1 MSDNK
6 KNQYDDPLAKIQPS
20 AFDPAILI
28 LNLILAVLGAII
40 GLELIVRIGISTN
53 TSIVGALFAIVLSRI
68 PLGIFKKYRSVHSQN
83 LVQTT
88 ISGATFSAANSLIL
102 PIGIPYLMG
111 ETKLV
116 IPMLIGVFFATVI
129 DATILYKTFD
139 TPMFPAEEPWPPGI
153 ASAET
158 ILAVVNKGKK
168 AMLLIVGI
176 VIGVGGK
183 VVGIPTDLLGVT
195 WIGDMWALGAF
206 GVGALVI
213 GVSNDQGFNMGAY
226 YVPHGIMIGAGLVAL
241 IQVGI
246 MLFKKE
252 DGKDSVAGK
261 FTSSISDMRGA
272 LVKGYIAYVVVAIG
286 LAAVSGFFSD
296 MSIPKLIIWIIFAA
310 FSAIASELIVGMSAM
325 HSGWFP
331 GFATALIFLL
341 IGMLLGFPKLPLGIL
356 AGYTAATGPAFS
368 DMAYDLKCG
377 YILRGNGA
385 DPEFEREGRKQQYIT
400 EIVGFVVAF
409 IVVILMFKTYFA
421 NDMFAPVSRTF
432 VTTIE
437 AGSSPEIAKW
447 LIIFAIPG
455 AILQFIGGP
464 SKQLGVLFATGLLV
478 GSTMTG
484 ITVLVALVFRIIVVK
499 MKGEEGQNILY
510 ILGAGSIAGAAL
522 YSFFTSTLQLG
533 KKS

>member
-1 MSDNK
+1 MNEKNK
-6 KNQYDDPLAKIQPS
+6 QHPS
-20 AFDPAILI
+20 ALDPAILI
-28 LNLILAVLGAII
+28 LNLLLAVVGAII

-68 PLGIFKKYRSVHSQN
+68 PLGIFKKYRDINSQN
-83 LVQTT
+83 LVQTN

-111 ETKLV
+111 EMSLV
-116 IPMLIGVFFATVI
+116 VPMLIGVLLATII

-139 TPMFPAEEPWPPGI
+139 TPMFPASEPWPPGI

-158 ILAVVNKGKK
+158 ILAVVNKGRK
-168 AMLLIVGI
+168 ALLLIVGI

-183 VVGIPTDLLGVT
+183 VMGIPTDLLGVA
-195 WIGDMWALGAF
+195 WIGDIWALGAF

-213 GVSNDQGFNMGAY
+213 GVTGDQGISLSQY
-226 YVPHGIMIGAGLVAL
+226 YIPHGIMIGAGLVAL
-241 IQVGI
+241 IQVGV

-252 DGKDSVAGK
+252 DGKGSVAGK
-261 FTSSISDMRGA
+261 FTSSLSDMKGA
-272 LVKGYIAYVVVAIG
+272 LVWGYVAYVVVAIF
-286 LAAVSGFFSD
+286 LAVVSGIYSQ
-296 MSIPKLIIWIIFAA
+296 MSVVQLILWIIFAA

-341 IGMLLGFPKLPLGIL
+341 VGMLMGFPKLPLGLL

-377 YILRGNGA
+377 WILRGQGA
-385 DPEFEREGRKQQYIT
+385 DPEFEKIGRKQQYIA
-400 EIVGFVVAF
+400 EMISFLVAF
-409 IVVILMFKTYFA
+409 VIVLVMYKTYFG

-432 VTTIE
+432 VTTID
-437 AGSSPEIAKW
+437 AGSNMEIAKW
-447 LIIFAIPG
+447 LLIFAIPG
-455 AILQFIGGP
+455 AVLQFIGGP
-464 SKQLGVLFATGLLV
+464 SKQLGVLFATGMLV
-478 GSTMTG
+478 GSTLTG
-484 ITVLVALVFRIIVVK
+484 ITVIIALVIRVIVIKV
-499 MKGEEGQNILY
+499 KGEEGQSILY
-510 ILGAGSIAGAAL
+510 ILGAGAIAGAAL
-522 YSFFTSTLQLG
+522 HSFFTSTLQLG

>member
-1 MSDNK
+1 MSGQTNETDK
-6 KNQYDDPLAKIQPS
+6 KIKDQPLALN
-20 AFDPAILI
+20 PAILI
-28 LNLILAVLGAII
+28 LNILLSIVGAII

-53 TSIVGALFAIVLSRI
+53 TSIIGALFAIILSRI
-68 PLGIFKKYRSVHSQN
+68 PIAIFKKYKNIHAQN
-83 LVQTT
+83 LVQTA

-102 PIGIPYLMG
+102 PIGIPFLMG
-111 ETKLV
+111 EPKLV
-116 IPMLIGVFFATVI
+116 IPMLVGVLFATII

-139 TPMFPAEEPWPPGI
+139 TPMFPADEPWPPGI

-168 AMLLIVGI
+168 AMLLLVGM
-176 VIGVGGK
+176 GVGVVGK
-183 VVGIPTDLLGVT
+183 ALGIPTDLLGVT

-213 GVSNDQGFNMGAY
+213 GVSSDRGFALGQY

-241 IQVGI
+241 IQVGM

-252 DGKDSVAGK
+252 DGKNSVAGK
-261 FTSSISDMRGA
+261 FTSSIADMRGA
-272 LVKGYIAYVVVAIG
+272 LAKGYVAYVVVAIG
-286 LAAVSGFFSD
+286 LALAAGLYSEMPVWQ
-296 MSIPKLIIWIIFAA
+296 LIIWVIFAA
-310 FSAIASELIVGMSAM
+310 FAAIASELIVGMSAM

-341 IGMLLGFPKLPLGIL
+341 VGMMLGFPKLPLGIL

-368 DMAYDLKCG
+368 DMAYDFKCG

-385 DPEFEREGRKQQYIT
+385 DPDFERAGRKQQYIA
-400 EIVGFVVAF
+400 EIISFGVAF
-409 IVVILMFKTYFA
+409 LVVLFMCNTYFKQ
-421 NDMFAPVSRTF
+421 DLFAPVARTF

-447 LIIFAIPG
+447 LLIFAVPG
-455 AILQFIGGP
+455 AIIQFIGGP
-464 SKQLGVLFATGLLV
+464 KKQLGVLFATGLLV
-478 GSTMTG
+478 GSTITG
-484 ITVLVALVFRIIVVK
+484 ITVIAALIIRVIVVK
-499 MKGEEGQNILY
+499 LKGEEGQSTLY
-510 ILGAGSIAGAAL
+510 ILGAGSIAGSAL

-533 KKS
+533 KKK

>member
-1 MSDNK
+1 MNEQNNGTQGQK
-6 KNQYDDPLAKIQPS
+6 HPLALS
-20 AFDPAILI
+20 PAILI
-28 LNLILAVLGAII
+28 LNIILAVLGAII
-40 GLELIVRIGISTN
+40 GMELIVRVGISTN
-53 TSIVGALFAIVLSRI
+53 TSIVGALFAIILSRI
-68 PLGIFKKYRSVHSQN
+68 PLAIFKKYKNIHSQN
-83 LVQTT
+83 LVQTS

-111 ETKLV
+111 EIQLV
-116 IPMLIGVFFATVI
+116 VPMLVGVLLATII

-139 TPMFPAEEPWPPGI
+139 TPMFPADEPWPP
-153 ASAET
+153 
-158 ILAVVNKGKK
+158 
-168 AMLLIVGI
+168 
-176 VIGVGGK
+176 
-183 VVGIPTDLLGVT
+183 GIPTDLLGVT

-213 GVSNDQGFNMGAY
+213 GISNDNQFNMSQY

-252 DGKDSVAGK
+252 DGKNSVAGK
-261 FTSSISDMRGA
+261 FTSSIADMRGA
-272 LVKGYIAYVVVAIG
+272 LAKGYIAYVVVAIG
-286 LAAVSGFFSD
+286 LAVVSGMYAE
-296 MSIPKLIIWIIFAA
+296 MSVPKLIIWVIFAA

-341 IGMLLGFPKLPLGIL
+341 VGMMIGFPKVPLGIL

-385 DPEFEREGRKQQYIT
+385 DPEFERAGRKQQYIA
-400 EIVGFVVAF
+400 EIISFCVAFVVVLA
-409 IVVILMFKTYFA
+409 MFNTYFEQ
-421 NDMFAPVSRTF
+421 DMFAPVSRTF
-432 VTTIE
+432 VTTID

-447 LIIFAIPG
+447 LLIFAIPG
-455 AILQFIGGP
+455 AIIQFIGGP
-464 SKQLGVLFATGLLV
+464 KKQLGVLFATGLLV
-478 GSTMTG
+478 GTTITG
-484 ITVLVALVFRIIVVK
+484 ITVIVALIFRIIVVK
-499 MKGEEGQNILY
+499 MKGEEGQSILY
-510 ILGAGSIAGAAL
+510 ILGAGAIAGSAL

-533 KKS
+533 KAKK

>member
-1 MSDNK
+1 MNGQTSGK
-6 KNQYDDPLAKIQPS
+6 GNQVKDHPS
-20 AFDPAILI
+20 ALNPAILVLNII
-28 LNLILAVLGAII
+28 LSILGAII
-40 GLELIVRIGISTN
+40 GLELIVRVGISTN
-53 TSIVGALFAIVLSRI
+53 TSIIGALFAIILSRI
-68 PLGIFKKYRSVHSQN
+68 PIAFFKKYRNIHAQN
-83 LVQTT
+83 LVQTA

-111 ETKLV
+111 EPQLV
-116 IPMLIGVFFATVI
+116 IPMLVGVLLATII

-168 AMLLIVGI
+168 AMLLLVGMGIGIVG
-176 VIGVGGK
+176 K
-183 VVGIPTDLLGVT
+183 AFGIPTDLLGVT

-213 GVSNDQGFNMGAY
+213 GISTDQGFNISQY

-241 IQVGI
+241 IQVGL

-252 DGKDSVAGK
+252 DGKNSVAGK

-272 LVKGYIAYVVVAIG
+272 LAKGYIAYVVVAIG
-286 LAAVSGFFSD
+286 LAAVSSIYSQ
-296 MSIPKLIIWIIFAA
+296 MSVPKLIIWVVFAA
-310 FSAIASELIVGMSAM
+310 FAAIASELIVGMSAM

-331 GFATALIFLL
+331 GFATALIFL
-341 IGMLLGFPKLPLGIL
+341 IVGMMIGFPKLPLGIL

-368 DMAYDLKCG
+368 DMAYDFKCG

-385 DPEFEREGRKQQYIT
+385 DPDFERAGRKQQYMA
-400 EIVGFVVAF
+400 EIVSFFVAF
-409 IVVILMFKTYFA
+409 AVVLVMCNTYFKQ
-421 NDMFAPVSRTF
+421 DLFAPVARTF

-464 SKQLGVLFATGLLV
+464 KKQLGVLFATGMLV
-478 GSTMTG
+478 GSTITG
-484 ITVLVALVFRIIVVK
+484 ITVIVALIIRIVVVRL
-499 MKGEEGQNILY
+499 KGEEGQSTLY
-510 ILGAGSIAGAAL
+510 ILGAGSIAGSAL

-533 KKS
+533 KKK

>member
-1 MSDNK
+1 MSGQTNRT
-6 KNQYDDPLAKIQPS
+6 PEHPS
-20 AFDPAILI
+20 AFSPSILI
-28 LNLILAVLGAII
+28 LNIILSVLGAII

-53 TSIVGALFAIVLSRI
+53 TSIVGALFAIILSRI
-68 PLGIFKKYRSVHSQN
+68 PIGIFKKYRNIHAQN
-83 LVQTT
+83 LVQTA

-111 ETKLV
+111 DPGLV
-116 IPMLIGVFFATVI
+116 VPMLVGVLLATII

-153 ASAET
+153 AAAET

-168 AMLLIVGI
+168 AMLLIVGMG
-176 VIGVGGK
+176 IGVVGK
-183 VVGIPTDLLGVT
+183 AFGIPTDLLGVT

-213 GVSNDQGFNMGAY
+213 GVSTDQGFPVNQY

-241 IQVGI
+241 IQVGV
-246 MLFKKE
+246 MLFKKD
-252 DGKDSVAGK
+252 DGKSSVAGR

-286 LAAVSGFFSD
+286 LAVVAGLYTQ
-296 MSIPKLIIWIIFAA
+296 MSVPQLIIWVIYAA

-341 IGMLLGFPKLPLGIL
+341 VGMMMGFPRLPLGIL

-377 YILRGNGA
+377 YILRGSGA
-385 DPEFEREGRKQQYIT
+385 DPEFERIGRKQQFMAET
-400 EIVGFVVAF
+400 MSFFVAF
-409 IVVILMFKTYFA
+409 AVVLVMWNTYFQQ
-421 NDMFAPVSRTF
+421 DLMAPVARTF
-432 VTTIE
+432 VTTIDE
-437 AGSSPEIAKW
+437 GSSPEIAKW
-447 LIIFAIPG
+447 LVIFAIPG

-464 SKQLGVLFATGLLV
+464 KKQLGVLFATGLLV
-478 GSTMTG
+478 GSTITG
-484 ITVLVALVFRIIVVK
+484 ITVIAALIIRMIVVK
-499 MKGEEGQNILY
+499 TKGEEGQSILY
-510 ILGAGSIAGAAL
+510 ILGAGAIAGSAI

-533 KKS
+533 KKRS

>member
-1 MSDNK
+1 MN
-6 KNQYDDPLAKIQPS
+6 NQNNDTGMNLKSQPS
-20 AFDPAILI
+20 ALTPAILI
-28 LNLILAVLGAII
+28 LNIILSVLGAII
-40 GLELIVRIGISTN
+40 GLELIVRVGISTN
-53 TSIVGALFAIVLSRI
+53 TSIIGALFAIILSRI
-68 PLGIFKKYRSVHSQN
+68 PLALFKKYKNIHAQN
-83 LVQTT
+83 LVQTA
-88 ISGATFSAANSLIL
+88 ISGATFSSANSLIL

-111 ETKLV
+111 EPGLV
-116 IPMLIGVFFATVI
+116 LPMLVGVLLATII

-168 AMLLIVGI
+168 ALLLIVGM
-176 VIGVGGK
+176 GVGVVGK
-183 VVGIPTDLLGVT
+183 AFGIPTDLLGVT

-213 GVSNDQGFNMGAY
+213 GISNDQAFNIGQY

-252 DGKDSVAGK
+252 DGKNSVAGK
-261 FTSSISDMRGA
+261 FTSSIADMRGA
-272 LVKGYIAYVVVAIG
+272 LAKGYIAYVVVAIG
-286 LAAVSGFFSD
+286 LAAAAGLYSE
-296 MSIPKLIIWIIFAA
+296 MSVPQLIIWVLYAA
-310 FSAIASELIVGMSAM
+310 FAAIASELIVGMSAM

-331 GFATALIFLL
+331 GFATALIFL
-341 IGMLLGFPKLPLGIL
+341 IVGMLIGFPKLPLGIL

-385 DPEFEREGRKQQYIT
+385 DPEFERAGRKQQYIA
-400 EIVGFVVAF
+400 EVISFFVAF
-409 IVVILMFKTYFA
+409 AVVLAMFNTYFKH
-421 NDMFAPVSRTF
+421 DMFAPVARTF
-432 VTTIE
+432 VTTID

-447 LIIFAIPG
+447 LLIFAIPG

-464 SKQLGVLFATGLLV
+464 KKQLGVLFATGMLV
-478 GSTMTG
+478 GSTITG
-484 ITVLVALVFRIIVVK
+484 ITVIIALVIRLVVVK
-499 MKGEEGQNILY
+499 LKGEEGQSTLY
-510 ILGAGSIAGAAL
+510 ILGAGAIAGSAL

-533 KKS
+533 KAKK

>member
-1 MSDNK
+1 MNEQSSVRQVK
-6 KNQYDDPLAKIQPS
+6 KHPS
-20 AFDPAILI
+20 AFNPAILV
-28 LNLILAVLGAII
+28 LNIFLSVLGAII

-53 TSIVGALFAIVLSRI
+53 TSIVGALFAIILSRI
-68 PLGIFKKYRSVHSQN
+68 PISIFRRYKDIHAQN
-83 LVQTT
+83 LVQTA

-102 PIGIPYLMG
+102 PICIPYLMG
-111 ETKLV
+111 EPRLV
-116 IPMLIGVFFATVI
+116 VPMLIGVLL
-129 DATILYKTFD
+129 ATIIDGTIMYKTFD

-153 ASAET
+153 AAAET

-168 AMLLIVGI
+168 AMLLLAGMGI
-176 VIGVGGK
+176 GIAGK
-183 VVGIPTDLLGVT
+183 ALGIPTDLLGVA

-206 GVGALVI
+206 GAGALVI
-213 GVSNDQGFNMGAY
+213 GISNDTHFDIGKY

-241 IQVGI
+241 IQVGF

-252 DGKDSVAGK
+252 NGKESVAGK

-286 LAAVSGFFSD
+286 LAAAGGLYSELSFT
-296 MSIPKLIIWIIFAA
+296 KLIIWIIYAA
-310 FSAIASELIVGMSAM
+310 FAAIASELIVGMSAM

-341 IGMLLGFPKLPLGIL
+341 VGMMLGFPKLPLGIL

-377 YILRGNGA
+377 YILRGKGI
-385 DPEFEREGRKQQYIT
+385 DPEFERAGRKQQYIASV
-400 EIVGFVVAF
+400 IAFVIAF
-409 IVVILMFKTYFA
+409 LVVLFMFQTYFKH
-421 NDMFAPVSRTF
+421 DLFAPVARVF

-437 AGSSPEIAKW
+437 AGSSRAIAKY
-447 LIIFAIPG
+447 LIIFAVPG
-455 AILQFIGGP
+455 AVIQLIGGP
-464 SKQLGVLFATGLLV
+464 KKQLGVLFSTGLLV
-478 GSTMTG
+478 GSAITG
-484 ITVLVALVFRIIVVK
+484 ITVIIALAIRLFVVK
-499 MKGEEGQNILY
+499 MKGEEGQGILY

-533 KKS
+533 KPRK